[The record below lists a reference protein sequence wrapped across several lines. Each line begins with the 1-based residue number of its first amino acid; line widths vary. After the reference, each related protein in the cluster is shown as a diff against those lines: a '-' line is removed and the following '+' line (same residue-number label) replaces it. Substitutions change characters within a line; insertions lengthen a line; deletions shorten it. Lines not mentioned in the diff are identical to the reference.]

1 MNSMIKNDDKCV
13 FFLNLIVNLYNLLYL
28 INIQKVQRKV
38 IKFFDN

>member
-1 MNSMIKNDDKCV
+1 MIKNDDKCV